1 MEVRQWAR
9 CRCWRHPSATAD
21 RPAPAR
27 IVRIR
32 VPRLPASA
40 RHAPERVDADAALR
54 QRRRAP
60 TPAGHHQHRVAVKQ
74 GLEPEFRARAARVPP
89 NMSRSPASVRMPVRS
104 SRAAICRIGARQ
116 TVPDANCWAAR
127 PELTEPHTKRAP
139 PCQRRRRAASQCGY
153 SLTAPATRRT
163 PLTLRHRAARA
174 EEPAGL
180 LFNGANQHLV
190 LQLILDL
197 LHAEWSKNKT
207 IRLLWH
213 RCDGSGRPLAPLPL
227 SPL

>member
-1 MEVRQWAR
+1 MSCPAR
-9 CRCWRHPSATAD
+9 VSGAAVGTLSSLATPQRHCRHAGS
-21 RPAPAR
+21 AR

-32 VPRLPASA
+32 VSQLPALA
-40 RHAPERVDADAALR
+40 TRPNVWML
-54 QRRRAP
+54 
-60 TPAGHHQHRVAVKQ
+60 TP
-74 GLEPEFRARAARVPP
+74 PSARAAAYQLPQATISTAKTGPGALVPSP
-89 NMSRSPASVRMPVRS
+89 SRPCCAPPHMSRSPVSVRMPVRS
-104 SRAAICRIGARQ
+104 PQAAICRIGARQ

-180 LFNGANQHLV
+180 LFNGANQHL
-190 LQLILDL
+190 
-197 LHAEWSKNKT
+197 
-207 IRLLWH
+207 
-213 RCDGSGRPLAPLPL
+213 SGPAPCRVEQ
-227 SPL
+227 

>member
-1 MEVRQWAR
+1 M
-9 CRCWRHPSATAD
+9 CWRSGSGHAVVAGDT
-21 RPAPAR
+21 PAPLQTGRLQPVSSESAC
-27 IVRIR
+27 
-32 VPRLPASA
+32 PGCLPALATRPSI
-40 RHAPERVDADAALR
+40 VDADAALR

-139 PCQRRRRAASQCGY
+139 PCQRRCRAASQCGY

-197 LHAEWSKNKT
+197 AEWSKNKT